1 MTGLN
6 PKQKEGK
13 KYLKVEICAFSKR
26 DPVSGEGFQMQ
37 PGIYVLGCDEYKF
50 AIQTNIEIYSY
61 PKNTNTNKFPNI
73 FV

>member
-37 PGIYVLGCDEYKF
+37 PG
-50 AIQTNIEIYSY
+50 T
-61 PKNTNTNKFPNI
+61 
-73 FV
+73 